1 MSFWS
6 SCRLLRGG
14 LQVRLI
20 SLINVILV
28 EKSELLYQNFKIID
42 NTYLRIIF
50 SPFFRFLWIQ
60 MNCRKSYI
68 ICFLNYRAKWDK
80 KTCSENQIWN
90 KPPLSLAD
98 KYRTLLFRVCW
109 IKANQILKY
118 DMIWNKFGR
127 YHIAWVH
134 ITRYRPIMKSII
146 CIISYNTKE
155 SQIRW
160 YKITSYRIVR
170 YCTILYNILIHQSIQ
185 HCINMLYT
193 CYCIMPCDLLSSDS
207 LSEILP
213 RGLTRFSTILHH

>member
-68 ICFLNYRAKWDK
+68 IGSLNYRAKWDK

-90 KPPLSLAD
+90 KPPMSLAD
-98 KYRTLLFRVCW
+98 KYKYKHFIVSSLMDKSQSD
-109 IKANQILKY
+109 IKIWYDMEQVRSISHSMGPYNQISTY
-118 DMIWNKFGR
+118 NE
-127 YHIAWVH
+127 VH
-134 ITRYRPIMKSII
+134 
-146 CIISYNTKE
+146 N
-155 SQIRW
+155 
-160 YKITSYRIVR
+160 
-170 YCTILYNILIHQSIQ
+170 LYNIV
-185 HCINMLYT
+185 
-193 CYCIMPCDLLSSDS
+193 
-207 LSEILP
+207 
-213 RGLTRFSTILHH
+213 